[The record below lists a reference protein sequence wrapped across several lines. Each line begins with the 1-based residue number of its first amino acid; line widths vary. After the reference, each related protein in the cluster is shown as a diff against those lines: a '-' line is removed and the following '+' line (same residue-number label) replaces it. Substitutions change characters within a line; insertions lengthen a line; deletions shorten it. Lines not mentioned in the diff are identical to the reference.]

1 MVNCP
6 SELGLHWLVKRNAFW
21 EMVKRF
27 VDQKGVEKG
36 LGVPR
41 TPDVD
46 WSKEVERV
54 RVSYTGEVV
63 EKARPL
69 TLRQIL
75 PGLPSAQ
82 HGAIV
87 PLLDVVSGEV
97 KEKLLNPRKL
107 VKDQMEEELPVPRV
121 LAAPGEWP
129 KIARALYERG
139 LVRPVTR
146 GPVCHGVKVL
156 NGAFGVVKE
165 GKKTE
170 EGEEVLRV
178 IMDLRAT
185 NAIMEV
191 IEGDI
196 KTLSGCAAFQHIV
209 IDDGEVLALSGD
221 DLTAAFYLFGLP
233 QEWSEMMVFRERV
246 KMSDLGLE
254 GDKMVHLGAAALP
267 MGWASAV
274 GVMQHVHRE
283 LALRPGKLGAGLD
296 GDKEIRRDV
305 IFPEMDEAGPLWSIY
320 LDDTTFLEKVGKA
333 AGRADPTEG
342 SLCMVGHSHQ
352 SKESHGKGY
361 PG

>member
-1 MVNCP
+1 MEEGCYKKPPVGNQQGGG
-6 SELGLHWLVKRNAFW
+6 SKSKAARGLRLSGMLVWHGLVVLCLNFQAGGCRADGQLPKRAGIALAGQEKCLLRLW

-54 RVSYTGEVV
+54 RISYTGEVV

-82 HGAIV
+82 HGPIV

-97 KEKLLNPRKL
+97 KEKLMNPRKL
-107 VKDQMEEELPVPRV
+107 VKDQMEEELPAPRV

-146 GPVCHGVKVL
+146 APVCHGVKVL

-170 EGEEVLRV
+170 EGEEVLRF

-191 IEGDI
+191 IEGYI

-233 QEWSEMMVFRERV
+233 QEWSEMMVFRE
-246 KMSDLGLE
+246 
-254 GDKMVHLGAAALP
+254 MVHLGAAALP
-267 MGWASAV
+267 MGWASAPRGWAPHEGCALHTV
-274 GVMQHVHRE
+274 KIHRC
-283 LALRPGKLGAGLD
+283 
-296 GDKEIRRDV
+296 
-305 IFPEMDEAGPLWSIY
+305 SS
-320 LDDTTFLEKVGKA
+320 KV
-333 AGRADPTEG
+333 D
-342 SLCMVGHSHQ
+342 
-352 SKESHGKGY
+352 GKGGALLGLLTGGLELH
-361 PG
+361 P